1 MAISHYNFVRMNS
14 KNFPDPFKK
23 NVNIFREI
31 VIEEDQKGRVNK
43 FFLPFFPLVKTKK
56 KINSTNGRDT
66 ISFSRRKKN

>member
-31 VIEEDQKGRVNK
+31 VIEED
-43 FFLPFFPLVKTKK
+43 
-56 KINSTNGRDT
+56 
-66 ISFSRRKKN
+66 